1 MSRPKRDFALEVFF
15 SKWEFAAKYHLT
27 ASDAQSLSLKELLAF
42 ASPADRERFEG
53 LHLGYTQTFGAP
65 TLRAAIAATYDSL
78 AAKDIL
84 CFAGAEEAIYIAM
97 RVLLTPDDHCI
108 VITPNYQAAETI
120 PLAICAV
127 SGVPL
132 DENNGWLLDVDK
144 IKAAL
149 RPNTKVI
156 SVNFPNN
163 PTGAIALQDAFAELV
178 QLCRSRGIWLFNDE
192 VYRLIERSPDLRL
205 PQVADSYERGISLNV
220 MSKSYGLPG
229 LRIGWLACRDQAVL
243 SEFERYKHFLS
254 ICNSAPSEVL
264 AEIALKARTP
274 ILDRNRGIVRRN
286 VGMLNEFFAEFP
298 QLFDWREPDG
308 SCVAFVRYKGADG
321 VETFTRQLVEEAGV
335 LLLPSSVYRSELGP
349 VPADRFRIGFG
360 RASMATGLSV
370 MRDWLT
376 RRALP

>member
-1 MSRPKRDFALEVFF
+1 MSKPKRDFALEVFF

-27 ASDAQSLSLKELLAF
+27 ASDAESLSLKELLAL

-65 TLRAAIAATYDSL
+65 TLREAIAATYDSI
-78 AAKDIL
+78 AAKDVL

-97 RVLLTPDDHCI
+97 QVLLTPDDHCI
-108 VITPNYQAAETI
+108 VITPNYQAAETL

-132 DENNGWLLDVDK
+132 DEDNGWSLDVDR

-149 RPNTKVI
+149 RPNTKLI

-163 PTGAIALQDAFAELV
+163 PTGAIASKAAFAELV
-178 QLCRSRGIWLFNDE
+178 QLCRSRGVWLFNDE
-192 VYRLIERSPDLRL
+192 VYRLVERSPELRL
-205 PQVADSYERGISLNV
+205 PQVVDCYERGVSLNV

-229 LRIGWLACRDQAVL
+229 LRIGWLACRDPAVL
-243 SEFERYKHFLS
+243 LQFERYKHFLS

-264 AEIALKARTP
+264 AEIALKARET
-274 ILDRNRGIVRRN
+274 ILDRNRGIVQKN
-286 VGMLNEFFAEFP
+286 IGMLNEFFAEFP
-298 QLFDWREPDG
+298 TLFDWREPDG

-321 VETFTRQLVEEAGV
+321 VENFTRELVEEVGV
-335 LLLPSSVYRSELGP
+335 LLLPSSVYRSELGK
-349 VPADRFRIGFG
+349 VPQDRFRIGFG
-360 RASMATGLSV
+360 RSAMDIGLSV
-370 MRDWLT
+370 MREWLI
-376 RRALP
+376 RRDS

>member
-1 MSRPKRDFALEVFF
+1 MSKPKRDFALEVFF

-27 ASDAQSLSLKELLAF
+27 ASDAESLSLKELLAL

-65 TLRAAIAATYDSL
+65 TLREAIAATYDSI
-78 AAKDIL
+78 AAKDVL

-97 RVLLTPDDHCI
+97 QVLLTPDDHCI
-108 VITPNYQAAETI
+108 VITPNYQAAETL

-132 DENNGWLLDVDK
+132 DEDNGWSLDVDR

-149 RPNTKVI
+149 RPNTKLI

-163 PTGAIALQDAFAELV
+163 PTGAIASKAAFAELV
-178 QLCRSRGIWLFNDE
+178 QLCRSRGVWLFNDE
-192 VYRLIERSPDLRL
+192 VYRLVERSPELRL
-205 PQVADSYERGISLNV
+205 PQVVDCYERGVSLNV

-229 LRIGWLACRDQAVL
+229 LRIGWLACRDPAVL
-243 SEFERYKHFLS
+243 LQFERYKHFLS

-264 AEIALKARTP
+264 AEIALKARET
-274 ILDRNRGIVRRN
+274 ILDRNRGIVQKN
-286 VGMLNEFFAEFP
+286 IGMLNEFFAEFP
-298 QLFDWREPDG
+298 TLFDWREPDG

-321 VETFTRQLVEEAGV
+321 VENFTRELVEEVGV

-349 VPADRFRIGFG
+349 VPQDRFRIGFG
-360 RASMATGLSV
+360 RSAMDIGLSV
-370 MRDWLT
+370 MREWLI
-376 RRALP
+376 RRDS

>member
-1 MSRPKRDFALEVFF
+1 MSNPKRDFALEVFF

-27 ASDAQSLSLKELLAF
+27 ASDAESLTLKELLAF
-42 ASPADRERFEG
+42 ASPADSERFAG

-65 TLRAAIAATYDSL
+65 TLREAIAGIYDSV
-78 AAKDIL
+78 APSNIV

-120 PLAICAV
+120 PLSICDV
-127 SGVPL
+127 TGVPL
-132 DENNGWLLDVDK
+132 EESDAWSLDVDK
-144 IKAAL
+144 IKLAL
-149 RPNTKVI
+149 RPNTKLI

-163 PTGAIALQDAFAELV
+163 PTGAIASHAAFAELV
-178 QLCRSRGIWLFNDE
+178 QICRSRGIWLFNDE
-192 VYRLIERSPDLRL
+192 VYRLIERSPELRL
-205 PQVADSYERGISLNV
+205 PQVVDSYERGISLNV

-229 LRIGWLACRDQAVL
+229 LRIGWLACRDQAML
-243 SEFERYKHFLS
+243 SQFERYKHFLS

-264 AEIALKARTP
+264 AEIALKSRAA
-274 ILDRNRGIVRRN
+274 ILDRNRAIVRRN
-286 VGMLNEFFAEFP
+286 IGLLNEFFAGFP
-298 QLFDWREPDG
+298 RLFDWREPDG

-321 VETFTRQLVEEAGV
+321 VENFTRQLVEETGV

-360 RASMATGLSV
+360 RAAMATGLSV
-370 MRDWLT
+370 MRDWLVQRT
-376 RRALP
+376 Q